1 MYEREVSDMTIKAII
16 ETAIYVAD
24 LDETETFYRTIL
36 GLSVIAKE
44 GGRHVF
50 FQVGGSSVLLA
61 FLADATLK
69 GDQPTPHGA
78 KGPGHFA
85 LGIEVDALPSAH
97 TVYFE
102 NIYTE
107 NQDYRTQR
115 VLRKADPFTVEQL
128 LDIDARIFHLGPL
141 LADDIPLELI
151 KSLSERGIVS
161 LDVQGYLRK
170 VLDKEVVAIDWDVKK
185 EALRYVDIL
194 KASRSEMEVLTG
206 HTDVRKG
213 AKMLAEWGVKD
224 VVITLG
230 SMGSVI
236 YKNGIFYDI
245 PAFSPEG
252 SLVDATGC
260 GDTYMAGYLYQ
271 QLKGAGLQDAG
282 EFAAAMA
289 TLKIESS
296 GPFTGTE
303 EDVMALLSS
312 CKKKTFSVA

>member
-1 MYEREVSDMTIKAII
+1 MYDICCVGHITSDKVVTTRSVVHMAGGTSIYFSNAIGNMDLSYILVTALGQAEMGIVSD
-16 ETAIYVAD
+16 
-24 LDETETFYRTIL
+24 LR
-36 GLSVIAKE
+36 AK
-44 GGRHVF
+44 
-50 FQVGGSSVLLA
+50 
-61 FLADATLK
+61 
-69 GDQPTPHGA
+69 
-78 KGPGHFA
+78 
-85 LGIEVDALPSAH
+85 GIEVEALPSAH

-115 VLRKADPFTVEQL
+115 VLQKADPFTVEQL

-252 SLVDATGC
+252 SIVDTTGC
-260 GDTYMAGYLYQ
+260 GDTYMAGYL
-271 QLKGAGLQDAG
+271 
-282 EFAAAMA
+282 
-289 TLKIESS
+289 
-296 GPFTGTE
+296 
-303 EDVMALLSS
+303 
-312 CKKKTFSVA
+312 